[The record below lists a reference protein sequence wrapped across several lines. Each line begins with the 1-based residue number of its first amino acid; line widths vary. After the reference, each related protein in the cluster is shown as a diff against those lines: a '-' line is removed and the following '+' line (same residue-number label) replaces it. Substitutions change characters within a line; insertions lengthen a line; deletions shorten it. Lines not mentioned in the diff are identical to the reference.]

1 MSRKKTQFYA
11 IIFLFVCIGFLSSCA
26 KQSAYP
32 TLPETDAVL
41 GNGSYQIMKNLDGTQ
56 QLYSMK
62 YHVTMIDTITDSTK
76 KGKIML
82 VQGKNAGETVY
93 AVLNLEN
100 ALLLFPADSNL
111 PENTEV
117 SSQMIQ
123 NKDLNIV
130 DSTAFLDIIF
140 ANFK

>member
-1 MSRKKTQFYA
+1 
-11 IIFLFVCIGFLSSCA
+11 
-26 KQSAYP
+26 
-32 TLPETDAVL
+32 
-41 GNGSYQIMKNLDGTQ
+41 MKNLDGTQ

>member
-1 MSRKKTQFYA
+1 MKKTQFYA
-11 IIFLFVCIGFLSSCA
+11 IIFLFVCIGFLSSCS
-26 KQSAYP
+26 KRSAYP

-62 YHVTMIDTITDSTK
+62 YHVTMIDTVTDSTK
-76 KGKIML
+76 KGQIML

-100 ALLLFPADSNL
+100 DLLLFPADSKL

-117 SSQMIQ
+117 SSRMIQ

-130 DSTAFLDIIF
+130 DSTAFLDVIF